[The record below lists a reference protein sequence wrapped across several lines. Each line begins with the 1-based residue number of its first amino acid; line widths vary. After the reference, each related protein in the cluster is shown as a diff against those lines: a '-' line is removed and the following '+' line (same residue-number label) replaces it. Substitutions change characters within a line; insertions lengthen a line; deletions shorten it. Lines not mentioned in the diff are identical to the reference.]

1 MAGAAL
7 LSVTLV
13 PVLMMLFMRGKIM
26 PERRTR

>member
-13 PVLMMLFMRGKIM
+13 PVLMLLFIRGKIM
-26 PERRTR
+26 PEAKTR

>member
-13 PVLMMLFMRGKIM
+13 PVLMLFFVRGASC
-26 PERRTR
+26 PRRRTR